1 MISVRKSEDRGHYD
15 HGWLKTAH
23 TFSFAD
29 YYDPQHHH
37 FRALRVINE
46 DRVEGGG
53 GFPMHPHRDMEI
65 VTYVLEGQLEH
76 KDSLGN
82 RGVIMP
88 GIVQRMSAGTGIV
101 HSEFNASE
109 ALPVHLYQIWI
120 LPNARGVQPG
130 YEERELPGV
139 NESGKLVLVASP
151 DGADGSL
158 TIHADT
164 RLYAA
169 RLEPGQSIRHRFV
182 GGRSGWLQVMRGKAE
197 LSGIAL
203 KAGDGAAISELEGIE
218 IKGIEGAELLLFDL
232 A

>member
-1 MISVRKSEDRGHYD
+1 MIRIRKAQDRGHYD

-29 YYDPQHHH
+29 YYDPENHH

-46 DRVEGGG
+46 DRVAGGG

-82 RGVIMP
+82 HGRIMP

-101 HSEFNASE
+101 HSEFNASDTI
-109 ALPVHLYQIWI
+109 PVHLYQIWI

-130 YEERELPGV
+130 YEERALPGA
-139 NESGKLVLVASP
+139 GQTGRWVLVASP
-151 DGADGSL
+151 DGAQESL

-169 RLEPGQSIRHRFV
+169 RLAPGDQLSHAF
-182 GGRSGWLQVMRGKAE
+182 GQGRSGWLQVMRGSAE
-197 LSGIAL
+197 LARNQLS
-203 KAGDGAAISELEGIE
+203 AGDGVAISDQEQVTVASAQ
-218 IKGIEGAELLLFDL
+218 GAELLLFDL